1 MAFFWKIVTYLIV
14 LFFFHFSTA
23 DINVSRLWSWL
34 YLELLES
41 GLMSLPYL
49 GKLLRNISI
58 DSAPLFLFSVKPIIQ
73 MHLIIF
79 LTLFLYFSSFMILM
93 LDLYIPH
100 LLYYNILNL
109 STAIDTNNKLI
120 YWLFT
125 LYIIFHL

>member
-1 MAFFWKIVTYLIV
+1 MLCLRFI
-14 LFFFHFSTA
+14 
-23 DINVSRLWSWL
+23 
-34 YLELLES
+34 ELLES

-120 YWLFT
+120 Y
-125 LYIIFHL
+125 